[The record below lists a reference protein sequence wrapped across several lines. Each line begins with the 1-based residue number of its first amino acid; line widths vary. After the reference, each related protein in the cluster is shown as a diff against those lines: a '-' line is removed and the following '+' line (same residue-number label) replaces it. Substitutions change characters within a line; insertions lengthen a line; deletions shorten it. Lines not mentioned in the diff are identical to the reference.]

1 MTNLII
7 RRTDFLDRIKS
18 YFTEYYKNIF
28 FIILGSF
35 ISSIGINV
43 FIVNANLLSGGVSG
57 ISLIIQYLV
66 KIPAGYTVL
75 IINIPLL
82 IISYFKI
89 NKRFSFFTLIGT
101 LAISI
106 FLIITSPLRN
116 YIQLN
121 DTLLLC
127 LYGGILNGVGLGI
140 VFSNHGSTGGL
151 DIISALIKL
160 KHEDFNI
167 GTISFAF
174 NLIIVLLGAFYFG
187 LVVALYTLVSMY
199 ITSYIMDKVIKGFNR
214 KKMILIITGKENDVS
229 KALMDKL
236 RRGVTFLYGEG
247 AYTGNNRKILY
258 CVIPLAQLPI
268 LKQIVREIDET
279 SFISILDV
287 SEVEGKGFNSSLF

>member
-1 MTNLII
+1 MEKIN
-7 RRTDFLDRIKS
+7 S
-18 YFTEYYKNIF
+18 YFMKYYKNIL

-43 FIVNANLLSGGVSG
+43 FIVNASLLSGGVSG
-57 ISLIIQYLV
+57 ISLILQYLV

-82 IISYFKI
+82 LVSYFKI

-101 LAISI
+101 LALSI
-106 FLIITSPLRN
+106 FLIITSPLKQ
-116 YIQLN
+116 YIHLN

-127 LYGGILNGVGLGI
+127 LYGGIINGIGLGI

-151 DIISALIKL
+151 DIVSALIKL
-160 KHEDFNI
+160 KREDFNI

-174 NLIIVLLGAFYFG
+174 NLIIVCIGAVYFG
-187 LVVALYTLVSMY
+187 LAVALYTLVSMY
-199 ITSYIMDKVIKGFNR
+199 ITSFIMDKVINGLNR
-214 KKMILIITGKENDVS
+214 RKMILIITSKENEVS

-236 RRGVTFLYGEG
+236 KRGVTFLYGEG
-247 AYTGNNRKILY
+247 AYTGHNKKILY
-258 CVIPLAQLPI
+258 CVVSLAQLPS
-268 LKQIVREIDET
+268 LKQIVREIDEK

-287 SEVEGKGFNSSLF
+287 SEVEGKGFYSSLF

>member
-1 MTNLII
+1 MEKIN
-7 RRTDFLDRIKS
+7 S
-18 YFTEYYKNIF
+18 YFMKYYKNIL

-57 ISLIIQYLV
+57 ISLILQYLV

-82 IISYFKI
+82 LVSYFKI

-101 LAISI
+101 LALSI
-106 FLIITSPLRN
+106 FLIITSPLKQ
-116 YIQLN
+116 YIHLN

-127 LYGGILNGVGLGI
+127 LYGGIINGIGLGI

-151 DIISALIKL
+151 DIVSALIKL
-160 KHEDFNI
+160 KREDFNI

-174 NLIIVLLGAFYFG
+174 NLIIVGIGAVYFG
-187 LVVALYTLVSMY
+187 LAVALYTLVSMY
-199 ITSYIMDKVIKGFNR
+199 ITSFIMDKVINGLNR
-214 KKMILIITGKENDVS
+214 RKMILIITSKENEVS

-236 RRGVTFLYGEG
+236 KRGVTFLYGEG
-247 AYTGNNRKILY
+247 AYTGHNKKILY
-258 CVIPLAQLPI
+258 CVVSLAQLPS
-268 LKQIVREIDET
+268 LKQIVREIDEK

-287 SEVEGKGFNSSLF
+287 SEVEGKGFYSSLF